1 MNIFVYDRYMNDLL
15 LLLAGG
21 DLRSD
26 GQANDVADFVID
38 NPSRLNDLLEGL
50 QDTNAVIRGR
60 TAHAIERI
68 SRTHPEWLIDHLH
81 KFIALTYEDQLPF
94 VKWHL
99 AMTLGNL
106 AVLNKETKAIVNT
119 LLDLVDD
126 SAVFVKSWAI
136 TCLVIIGRR
145 YPDYRQEII
154 ERINGYRNDPSI
166 AVRSKVAKAVH
177 FLLNEDVTLPAGWIK
192 SKG

>member
-1 MNIFVYDRYMNDLL
+1 MNDLL
-15 LLLAGG
+15 LLLSGG

-26 GQANDVADFVID
+26 GQASDVADFVID
-38 NPSRLNDLLEGL
+38 NPSRLSDLLEGL
-50 QDTNAVIRGR
+50 QETNNVVRGR

-68 SRTHPEWLIDHLH
+68 SRTHPEWLIDYLPN
-81 KFIALTYEDQLPF
+81 FIAMTYQDQVPF

-106 AVLNKETKAIVNT
+106 TVLDKEIEAIIAA
-119 LLDLVDD
+119 LLDLLNDP
-126 SAVFVKSWAI
+126 AVFVKSWAI
-136 TCLVIIGRR
+136 TCLVIIGKR

-154 ERINGYRNDPSI
+154 ERINSYRNDTSI
-166 AVRSKVAKAVH
+166 AVRSKVTKAIH
-177 FLLNEDVTLPAGWIK
+177 FLLNEDAPLPVGWIK